1 MIDAIVGFSI
11 RNKLIITLFLLAW
24 IGWGVYSITQIPIG
38 AVPDI
43 TNNQVQIITTSR
55 NLSTQD
61 MEQFVTYPVELEM
74 ANLPGVIEI
83 RSISKFGLSVVT
95 VVFEDKMGTYL
106 PRQLI
111 SEKLKSASEKI
122 PPEFGTPE
130 MGPIST
136 GLGEIYQYV
145 LGVKPGYEGK
155 YSTMDLRT
163 IQDWVVK
170 RQLSGIPGV
179 VEVNT
184 WGGFLKQYEVAVN
197 PEKLKSMNV
206 SISEVFQALEKNND
220 VMGGGYIEKVS
231 QSYFVRGEG
240 MIKSLE
246 DIQKIVVKNV
256 GGVPILIRDIGEI
269 SFGSATRFGAIT
281 GNGTGEKVMGQI
293 MMLKDAN
300 SSEVIENVKRRVAEV
315 QDLLPEGLVINP
327 FLERTELINK
337 TTYTVVE
344 NLVLG
349 ALIVIFVVVLLLGNF
364 RSALIVASII
374 PLSLLF
380 GISMMHLL
388 GISANLMSLGAIDFG
403 IIIDGSVIIIE
414 YIIFKTNRN
423 SATLQALTGD
433 QLRLERDRLTRE
445 STVKMMNPAIFGQV
459 IILIVFIPILSLA
472 GIEGKMFRPMGLSFV
487 FILIGAMILSLT
499 YVPVLASVVC
509 KPDTG
514 KGLNISGSIMHVLE
528 KAYSL
533 VIQFALKSK
542 RVVLGI
548 AMALL
553 IGSGLIFFSMGGE
566 FVPTLNEGDLVVQPV
581 LKTGTSLGKTVD
593 IMTALEKILLDGFPE
608 VDQVVTRIGAAE
620 VPTDPMSMEQADV
633 IIKLKPKREWRS
645 ARSREELADKMKASM
660 SVMPG
665 LDFEFTQPIEMRF
678 NELITGVRSD
688 VAIKIY
694 GEDLDKLQELGD
706 RAGELVHDVRGAA
719 DVTVEKTV
727 GLPQMV
733 VRYNRDKIAQHGLS
747 IKALNRIVSMAFAG
761 ETAGIMIEGEKRFD
775 LVVRF
780 GEAFRNDISNLQNL
794 YVDLPNGRQIPL
806 REVASVEYSTGPA
819 KISRDDTKR
828 RIVIGINVR
837 NRDVES
843 LVEEVQN
850 ILSSQLPLP
859 EGYYITYGGQ
869 FENLQNAKARLSIAA
884 PVALILIFVMLYF
897 TFHSYRQALIVY
909 TAIPLAAIGGV
920 TLLWIRGLPFSISAG
935 VGFIALFGIVVL
947 NGIVLMGFFNELKDK
962 GVKDIYDRVI
972 QGTRQRLRPVLL
984 TASSTALGFFPMA
997 FSTSAGAEVQRPLAT
1012 VVIGG
1017 LITAT
1022 FLTLVVLPV
1031 LYIMFTGQAKQDA
1044 HGGKPVR
1051 LNPGRA
1057 GLMILLL
1064 AGFFISLP
1072 GKAQVNKIGLNDAI
1086 EIALKNNAGFQASK
1100 MRVTQ
1105 QQKLEKTAFDI
1116 PQTSIYHS
1124 FDENNI
1130 AENGRPVDVYGVQ
1143 QHISFPTLY
1152 GAQKK
1157 LQQQKTA
1164 LRRIDHRINERLLK
1178 KQVSQAYYDVL
1189 YQLHRLEELTYLD
1202 SLYRNFARA
1211 ARRRHE
1217 VGETNYLEKITADA
1231 RYLEL
1236 NKQQEQSRADV
1247 DFSYQRL
1254 RELLQTEETFI
1265 VPFTPL
1271 TRIELEMQQVRAELE
1286 DNPGTQFYQGL
1297 SDLAAA
1303 SIEVEK
1309 NKMLPELEAG
1319 YFLGVGRGEN
1329 AENLSGYQIGIGIP
1343 ILTGA
1348 QRGKLQAARIEKEI
1362 SERELENNKT
1372 GLISQYEQLNALIQ
1386 KHEKAISYYESG
1398 GLQMAGE
1405 IFRMA
1410 EKSYLSGE
1418 TDYLQ
1423 YIQSLEGARQINLGY
1438 LESLNQYNQTVLE
1451 MQYLIYL

>member
-1 MIDAIVGFSI
+1 MIDAIVSFSI
-11 RNKLIITLFLLAW
+11 RNKLIITLFMVAW

-61 MEQFVTYPVELEM
+61 IEQFVTYPVELAM

-111 SEKLKSASEKI
+111 SEKLKSAARQI
-122 PPEFGTPE
+122 PRGFGTPE

-136 GLGEIYQYV
+136 GLGEIYQYI
-145 LGVKPGYEGK
+145 LDVKPGYEDR

-197 PEKLKSMNV
+197 PEKLKSMNL
-206 SISEVFQALEKNND
+206 SISEVFNALEKNND

-240 MIKSLE
+240 MVKSLE
-246 DIQKIVVKNV
+246 DIEKIVVKNMD
-256 GGVPILIRDIGEI
+256 GVPVLIRDIGEV
-269 SFGSATRFGAIT
+269 SFGSANRFGAIT

-300 SSEVIENVKRRVAEV
+300 SSEVIKNVKQRVAEV
-315 QDLLPEGLVINP
+315 QHVLPEGLVINP

-337 TTYTVVE
+337 TTFTVVE
-344 NLVLG
+344 NLILG

-364 RSALIVASII
+364 RSGLIVASII

-380 GISMMHLL
+380 GITMMNFF

-414 YIIFKTNRN
+414 YILFKTNQN
-423 SATLQALTGD
+423 SAALRALTGD
-433 QLRLERDRLTRE
+433 KLKQARDRITRE

-487 FILIGAMILSLT
+487 FILLGAMLLSLT
-499 YVPVLASVVC
+499 YVPVMASLVC
-509 KPDTG
+509 KPVER
-514 KGLNISGSIMHVLE
+514 KGLNISDKMMRFLE
-528 KAYSL
+528 NVYSS
-533 VIQFALKSK
+533 VIRVALQSK
-542 RVVLGI
+542 KLVLGI

-553 IGSGLIFFSMGGE
+553 WVSIVIFFKMGGE

-581 LKTGTSLGKTVD
+581 LKTGTSLSKTVE
-593 IMTALEKILLDGFPE
+593 IMTELEKILIDEFPE

-633 IIKLKPKREWRS
+633 IIKLKPKREWSS
-645 ARSREELADKMKASM
+645 ARSREALADKMKVAM
-660 SVMPG
+660 SVIPG

-688 VAIKIY
+688 VAVKIY

-706 RAGELVHDVRGAA
+706 RAGGLIRDVRGAA

-733 VRYNRDKIAQHGLS
+733 VKYNRNKIAQYGLS
-747 IKALNRIVSMAFAG
+747 IREVNRMVRMAFAG
-761 ETAGIMIEGEKRFD
+761 EAAGIIVEGEKRFD

-780 GEAFRNDISNLQNL
+780 GEAFRNDMSNLQDL
-794 YVDLPNGRQIPL
+794 YIDLPNGKQIPL
-806 REVASVEYSTGPA
+806 REVASVDYSTGPA

-843 LVEEVQN
+843 LVKEIQN
-850 ILSSQLPLP
+850 ILSAQLPLP

-869 FENLQNAKARLSIAA
+869 FENLQNARDRLKIAA

-920 TLLWIRGLPFSISAG
+920 MLLWVRGLPFSISAG

-947 NGIVLMGFFNELKDK
+947 NGIVLMGFFNELRDK
-962 GVKDIYDRVI
+962 GVKDIRERVI
-972 QGTRQRLRPVLL
+972 KGTRQRLRPVLL

-1031 LYIMFTGQAKQDA
+1031 LYIMFTKRENENTRHRVATKSGP
-1044 HGGKPVR
+1044 GK
-1051 LNPGRA
+1051 A
-1057 GLMILLL
+1057 GLVILLL
-1064 AGFFISLP
+1064 TGLFQGMPAG
-1072 GKAQVNKIGLNDAI
+1072 AQDKGGGLSDAI
-1086 EIALKNNAGFQASK
+1086 EIALKNNAGFQASYL
-1100 MRVTQ
+1100 RVGQ

-1116 PQTSIYHS
+1116 PQTGIYHG

-1130 AENGRPVDVYGVQ
+1130 AENGRPVDVYGIQ
-1143 QHISFPTLY
+1143 QSIRFPTLY

-1164 LRRIDHRINERLLK
+1164 LRRIDHVINEKLLR
-1178 KQVSQAYYDVL
+1178 KQVSQAYYEVL
-1189 YQLHRLEELTYLD
+1189 YQLHRFRELTYLD
-1202 SLYRNFARA
+1202 SLYNNFARA
-1211 ARRRHE
+1211 ASRRHE
-1217 VGETNYLEKITADA
+1217 LGETSYLEKITAEA

-1236 NKQQEQSRADV
+1236 HKQQQQAGADV
-1247 DFSYQRL
+1247 DFSYQKL
-1254 RELLQTEETFI
+1254 QQLLQTEEQF
-1265 VPFTPL
+1265 VVSFSPL
-1271 TRIELEMQQVRAELE
+1271 TKIETETLPSHEELA
-1286 DNPGTQFYQGL
+1286 DNPGMQFYRGL
-1297 SDLAAA
+1297 ADLADAN
-1303 SIEVEK
+1303 IRVEK
-1309 NKMLPELEAG
+1309 NKLLPELQAG
-1319 YFLGVGRGEN
+1319 YFRSFGRGEN
-1329 AENLSGYQIGIGIP
+1329 APDLYGYEIGVGIP
-1343 ILTGA
+1343 LLSGA
-1348 QRGKLQAARIEKEI
+1348 QRARLRAARMEKEI
-1362 SERELENNKT
+1362 TRKELENSRA
-1372 GLISQYEQLNALIQ
+1372 GLVAQYEQLQATLK
-1386 KHEKAISYYESG
+1386 KHEKTIDYYASQ
-1398 GLQMAGE
+1398 GLQMAAE
-1405 IFRMA
+1405 IVRTA

-1418 TDYLQ
+1418 TGYLQ
-1423 YIQSLEGARQINLGY
+1423 YIQSLEGAGQINLGY
-1438 LESLNQYNQTVLE
+1438 LESLNQYNQTALE
-1451 MQYLIYL
+1451 MQYLIYF